1 MNGGVW
7 RLGWGVEM
15 LNRGEQDAGSG
26 GNKGTKLVLSSQ
38 IPRWSRQAVSD

>member
-26 GNKGTKLVLSSQ
+26 GNKGTKLELSLSDPQ
-38 IPRWSRQAVSD
+38 MVSPGGQ